1 MDRRCFVILCHLLRT
16 IVGLTSTKVVD
27 VEEMVAMFLHI
38 VAHDVKNRVIQWEF
52 MRSETFVD
60 VRSNDPI
67 GYKAFATDAAP
78 DMDFQPIYMETWRTG
93 RRQWRSNCTAIE
105 YKNEQLNCIVEWPV
119 LQCQDASQTNQEVV
133 RQLEVVSKLTLMNRC
148 RLMRILMRKRGR
160 HESFP

>member
-27 VEEMVAMFLHI
+27 VEEMIAMFLHI

-78 DMDFQPIYMETWRTG
+78 DMDFQPIYSQGLNISPEMGTRT
-93 RRQWRSNCTAIE
+93 A
-105 YKNEQLNCIVEWPV
+105 
-119 LQCQDASQTNQEVV
+119 
-133 RQLEVVSKLTLMNRC
+133 
-148 RLMRILMRKRGR
+148 
-160 HESFP
+160 